1 MEEAQ
6 RAQEEVTIGVELDD
20 VVLGLRVHGL
30 QECGEGGVLRGTR
43 RRALTSLRLQWARMD
58 SSAPRTTQLAS
69 CRLSR
74 MKCTDLPQRNT
85 CSTSAGGKKEGTMR

>member
-43 RRALTSLRLQWARMD
+43 AKGAHLTQTAVARMD
-58 SSAPRTTQLAS
+58 SSRRRAPPS
-69 CRLSR
+69 WH
-74 MKCTDLPQRNT
+74 P
-85 CSTSAGGKKEGTMR
+85 AGCPE